1 MYKCLMGNH
10 DVFEFIFSFSCPTYP
25 HAFDKIWYQ
34 PKARIS
40 QSFKFGHKI
49 CGDSAVVG
57 T

>member
-1 MYKCLMGNH
+1 MGNH